1 MDDSFHEHH
10 FTSRTKQCSQTTAPP
25 SGEAKNCITVLITE
39 QLNWDKCGK
48 TASLSHSTLLTL
60 QLEIFLYKLSDS

>member
-1 MDDSFHEHH
+1 MTAFMNTILHLEQNNAH
-10 FTSRTKQCSQTTAPP
+10 KTTAPP